1 MSSLSQRQASE
12 AGAGAAAGQPHELV
26 NRLSQS
32 KSPYVRGHMNNPVAW
47 QMWDSE
53 AIFLAKKLNRMVFL
67 RCHVMEKES
76 FMSPEVAAILN
87 KSFIPIKLDRE
98 ERPDIDEVYM
108 NYVQATTGSGG
119 WPLNVFLTPDLEPVF
134 GGTYW
139 PGPHSSTLPAL
150 GGDGHVT
157 FVDILEK
164 LRDVWQTQQLRCR
177 ESAKDI
183 TKQLREFAE
192 EGTHSKQKAA
202 DADEDLELEL
212 LEEAYQHFASR
223 FDPVNGGF
231 SRAPKFATPANLSFL
246 VNLSRYPSAVSD
258 IVGYDE
264 CARALEMVTK
274 TLISMSRGGIH
285 DQIGHGF
292 ARYSVTADWSLP
304 HFEKMLYDQAQLL
317 SVYVDAFDSAH
328 NPELLGAIYD
338 IATYITSPPILSPT
352 GGFYSSEDADSLPTP
367 SDTDKREGA
376 FYVWTHK
383 EFKQILG
390 QRDADVCARH
400 WGVLPDGNVA
410 RGNDPHDEF
419 INQNVLSIKV
429 TPGILAKEF
438 GLSEEEVVKI
448 IKASREKL
456 REYRESKRVRPGL
469 DDKIIVS
476 WNGLAIGALAKCS
489 VVLKNVDR
497 AKAQEFRLAAENAAK
512 FIRQSLFDPV
522 SGQLW
527 RIYRDGERGDT
538 PGFADDYSYLTSGL
552 IDLYEATFD
561 DSYLQFAEQLQQY
574 LNTHFLAPGP
584 TPAPAPSS
592 TTSTTTEPAP
602 PPSSSTGYYTTPS
615 TIHQTSAQ
623 PAPLFRLK
631 TGTDAST
638 PSPNGVIAQNLLRL
652 STLLDDDTYKRLARE
667 TVSAFAVEIMQHPFL
682 FVGLLDVIVGLEVGV
697 RGIVG
702 VIGQSEQSEQD
713 ARMGGEKMEEEAA
726 GDVEMKMEEGD
737 AGEVA
742 AAVEPEAAPSPPS
755 AREVVIR
762 RARAEAGAAAST
774 STAAVSI
781 IDVRTGDGDG
791 AGYGDAAV
799 SDSVQ
804 KSSWLRRRN
813 MLLRDVRPGK
823 NYLLVC
829 EAGACRIVD
838 I

>member
-1 MSSLSQRQASE
+1 MASLSERQASE
-12 AGAGAAAGQPHELV
+12 RQGSEAGMGTGTTQELV
-26 NRLSQS
+26 NRLNQS

-47 QMWDSE
+47 QIWDSD
-53 AIFLAKKLNRMVFL
+53 AITLAKKLNRMVFL
-67 RCHVMEKES
+67 SIGYSACHWCHVMERES

-139 PGPHSSTLPAL
+139 PGPHSSTVAAL
-150 GGDGHVT
+150 GGEGQIT

-192 EGTHSKQKAA
+192 EGTHSKQKDA
-202 DADEDLELEL
+202 DGDEDLEVEL

-223 FDPVNGGF
+223 YDSVNGGF
-231 SRAPKFATPANLSFL
+231 SRAPKFPTPANLSFL
-246 VNLSRYPSAVSD
+246 VHLSRYPSAVAD
-258 IVGYDE
+258 VVGYDE
-264 CARALEMVTK
+264 CARAIEMATK

-317 SVYVDAFDSAH
+317 DVYVDAFDSAH
-328 NPELLGAIYD
+328 DPELLGAVYD

-352 GGFYSSEDADSLPTP
+352 GGFHSSEDADSLPTP
-367 SDTDKREGA
+367 SDTEKREGA

-400 WGVLPDGNVA
+400 WGVLPDGNVE

-419 INQNVLSIKV
+419 INQNVLSIQV
-429 TPGILAKEF
+429 TPAKLAKEF
-438 GLSEEEVVKI
+438 GLSEEEVVKV
-448 IKASREKL
+448 IKTSRGKL
-456 REYRESKRVRPGL
+456 REYRESRRVRPDL
-469 DDKIIVS
+469 DDKIIVA

-489 VVLKNVDR
+489 IILDNVDR
-497 AKAQEFRLAAENAAK
+497 DKARKFRLAAENAVK
-512 FIRQSLFDPV
+512 FIKHSLFDPG

-538 PGFADDYSYLTSGL
+538 PGFADDYAYLVSGL
-552 IDLYEATFD
+552 LDLYEATFD

-574 LNTHFLAPGP
+574 LNKYFLAPGP
-584 TPAPAPSS
+584 T
-592 TTSTTTEPAP
+592 TTS
-602 PPSSSTGYYTTPS
+602 SSGYYTTPS
-615 TIHQTSAQ
+615 TLDHTSTH

-631 TGTDAST
+631 TGTDAAT
-638 PSPNGVIAQNLLRL
+638 PSPNG
-652 STLLDDDTYKRLARE
+652 RLARE
-667 TVSAFAVEIMQHPFL
+667 TVNTFAVEIMQHPFL
-682 FVGLLDVIVGLEVGV
+682 FVGLLDVVVGLEVGV
-697 RGIVG
+697 KGVVG
-702 VIGQSEQSEQD
+702 VIGQSDSELTPSV
-713 ARMGGEKMEEEAA
+713 ANEGMNRGE
-726 GDVEMKMEEGD
+726 VEGD
-737 AGEVA
+737 ADADTTMEGVDETA
-742 AAVEPEAAPSPPS
+742 LLSRPLS
-755 AREVVIR
+755 ARELVIQK
-762 RARAEAGAAAST
+762 ARAEAGTAAST
-774 STAAVSI
+774 GTATVSV
-781 IDVRTGDGDG
+781 IDVRTSNAD
-791 AGYGDAAV
+791 V
-799 SDSVQ
+799 SDSVD
-804 KSSWLRRRN
+804 KSNWLRARN
-813 MLLRDVRPGK
+813 ALLKDIRPGK

-829 EAGACRIVD
+829 EAGACRVVD